1 MFDLVRGWGHV
12 PNVARHGLQ
21 IKDCVTVVKQKFDS
35 IGEQRKV
42 SEIKINCKSCLNGNH
57 DECSHK
63 NCLCKIECN
72 HNKPTLR
79 DGVRCNFEKPIDD
92 GFIKE
97 WNTLNTITFEGKDRI
112 DSVSDELQKRHSF
125 ITIRKTDEILLYTGK
140 IYDKN
145 KAETIIKEETE
156 KLIPNCTTHDR
167 LEVIN
172 KIKAQTYSDL
182 ENFDSDPNII
192 TLENGILSLDTLE
205 LTSHTP
211 KNLSRVLYPVEY
223 NPLECDNLED
233 NLQDTLFWKF
243 LTNSFTVD
251 DKFRK
256 DDFQTVFEIM
266 ASVFVKKQIDEKAS
280 MFLGQGENGKSVL
293 LQYISSMLGKNNLS
307 SMSLQEMSDDKFMI
321 AELDGKSA
329 NIYPDLERN
338 ELKRTGRIK
347 AITSNEPIQAQKKH
361 GHPFTLYPFCKLI
374 FSCNRFPK
382 VSDQGQ
388 GFFRRWIIIKWER
401 NFENDSKRDSHLLEK
416 LLSDRTEMN
425 RVFSCLVKIANGL
438 NKVGKFTH
446 SKDWK
451 TIQKEWNENADP
463 LDDFVNNY
471 IIDSENNKPKREV
484 YQFYKK
490 TMLSKGENPLGIGQF
505 SKAFSEY
512 YDEDRTNGKRIWLNI
527 DFKTPVDSKLEDFS
541 Q

>member
-1 MFDLVRGWGHV
+1 M
-12 PNVARHGLQ
+12 
-21 IKDCVTVVKQKFDS
+21 TV
-35 IGEQRKV
+35 
-42 SEIKINCKSCLNGNH
+42 EIQINCKECLGDRH
-57 DECSHK
+57 DTCLSK
-63 NCLCKIECN
+63 NCLCVNNN
-72 HNKPTLR
+72 HGVKKPSLA
-79 DGVRCNFEKPIDD
+79 DGVRVDFDKPINHDVW
-92 GFIKE
+92 KE
-97 WNTLNTITFEGKDRI
+97 IYASQRQIGLDFEGKNKI
-112 DSVSDELQKRHSF
+112 DNVSDELQKLYFF
-125 ITIRKTDEILLYTGK
+125 ITLRKTDEILLYNGK
-140 IYDKN
+140 IYDKD
-145 KAETIIKEETE
+145 KAETVIKEETE

-167 LEVIN
+167 QEVVN

-182 ENFDSDPNII
+182 ENFDADPNII
-192 TLENGILSLDTLE
+192 TLENGILSLDSLE
-205 LTSHTP
+205 LTPHTP
-211 KNLSRVLYPVEY
+211 RNLSRVLCPVEY
-223 NPLECDNLED
+223 VEPEYEDIKDNLK
-233 NLQDTLFWKF
+233 DTLFWKF

-256 DDFQTVFEIM
+256 NDFETVLEIM

-338 ELKRTGRIK
+338 ELRRTGRIK

-388 GFFRRWIIIKWER
+388 GFFRRWIIVKWER
-401 NFENDSKRDSHLLEK
+401 NFENDSERDSHLLEK
-416 LLSDRTEMN
+416 LLSNRTDIN
-425 RVFSCLVKIANGL
+425 LVFSCLVDIANKL

-446 SKDWK
+446 SKDWIA
-451 TIQKEWNENADP
+451 IQKEWNENADP

-471 IIDSENNKPKREV
+471 IVDSDNNKSKRET

-490 TMLSKGENPLGIGQF
+490 IMLSKGENHLGIGQF
-505 SKAFSEY
+505 SKQFTEY
-512 YDEDRTNGKRIWLNI
+512 HDEDRTSGKRMWLNI
-527 DFKTPVDSKLEDFS
+527 DFKTPIDSKLEDFS